1 MSKKEKK
8 YHFVYKTKNK
18 LNEKYYYG
26 MHSTNNL
33 DDGYLGSGKR
43 LRYAIRKYGRD
54 NFETQIIEWFIDRE
68 SLIKGEKRIITEE
81 IIKDKDSY
89 NVREGGG
96 GGIFNE
102 EHRKK
107 FIKGAKKGR
116 EITDKILKE
125 RFGGGEDWKSK
136 FNTYILKNLWRDNE
150 EYRKKHLKNIDWNG
164 RKHSEETK
172 TKMSEQRKN
181 TGYGDKNSQFGT
193 KWITDGNENR
203 KINKNDSLPN
213 GWEYG
218 RKIKN

>member
-43 LRYAIRKYGRD
+43 LRYAIRKYGID
-54 NFETQIIEWFIDRE
+54 NFETQIIEWFIDRK
-68 SLIKGEKRIITEE
+68 SLIEGEKKIITEE
-81 IIKDKDSY
+81 IIKDKNSY
-89 NVREGGG
+89 NIGYGGV
-96 GGIFNE
+96 GGIFND
-102 EHRKK
+102 EHREK

-116 EITDKILKE
+116 ETTDKILKE
-125 RFGGGEDWKSK
+125 RFGGGDDWRSK
-136 FNTYILKNLWRDNE
+136 FNNSFLKKLWKDD
-150 EYRKKHLKNIDWNG
+150 EYRKKHLKNINWTG

-181 TGYGDKNSQFGT
+181 TGNGDKNSQFGT
-193 KWITDGNENR
+193 KWITDGNKNK